1 MSTGRKLVSDVRSMH
16 KLLSTNSLITD
27 RAILSEI
34 RMSSL
39 LLIKRETN
47 LRKLWATDTLFTT
60 IPCLE
65 MIEVPISECCEYV
78 DPCSVARSKYKLPRI
93 SEGNYQYVIQGV
105 YSINAM
111 GGKGKKLK
119 EITVNR
125 YINLLKLP
133 FIKKEEYYWISNGY
147 LYVSNPMLQAIRF
160 VALFEEDIPNEIMY
174 PECGC
179 GTAVVS
185 DDDWCK
191 NPLDKEFALPGYLEK
206 QVIELVSQKLLGTYF
221 SLKTD
226 ITDQGIDD
234 QSPDVNITARR
245 TRGSR

>member
-1 MSTGRKLVSDVRSMH
+1 MATLRKLVSDVRSVH
-16 KLLSTNSLITD
+16 KILSTDSLITD
-27 RAILSEI
+27 RAIASEI
-34 RMSSL
+34 RNNAL

-65 MIEVPISECCEYV
+65 MVEVPISECCNYV
-78 DPCSVARSKYKLPRI
+78 DECSIARTKFKLPRV

-111 GGKGKKLK
+111 GGQGKKLK

-133 FIKKEEYYWISNGY
+133 VIKKEEYFWISNGY
-147 LYVSNPMLQAIRF
+147 LYVNNPLLKSIRF
-160 VALFEEDIPNEIMY
+160 VALFEEDVHNDIMY

-179 GTAVVS
+179 GSPDYTNEQL
-185 DDDWCK
+185 CI
-191 NPLDKEFALPGYLEK
+191 NPLDKEFALPGYLEQ
-206 QVIELVSQKLLGTYF
+206 QVLQLTSQKLLTTYF
-221 SLKTD
+221 QIKTD
-226 ITDQGIDD
+226 ISQDGIDG
-234 QSPDVNITARR
+234 QGPNSKPT
-245 TRGSR
+245 S